1 MTASAQPTATAD
13 VVAALDADLATL
25 SVEGYWKTIGAM
37 PTEPKPHGTPT
48 LWRWAD
54 LYPRLAPGELV
65 AGAADPAMN
74 RYWAL
79 ARAESF
85 AIAG

>member
-54 LYPRLAPGELV
+54 L
-65 AGAADPAMN
+65 
-74 RYWAL
+74 
-79 ARAESF
+79 
-85 AIAG
+85 